1 MRYSIWSI
9 VYAIKHEIVLLCL
22 PPFVDF
28 KTTDDEI
35 SKFHNLITPSSW
47 PVATRQ
53 AFGKKVIEL
62 ISLDSGA
69 SKTLITSI
77 SGFLKSHN
85 LIVLSTEL
93 VTTFGL
99 SLTSFFLKNSL
110 NLSDSGSKA
119 IIFITESVWPSISY
133 DFSPIKI
140 R

>member
-1 MRYSIWSI
+1 
-9 VYAIKHEIVLLCL
+9 
-22 PPFVDF
+22 
-28 KTTDDEI
+28 
-35 SKFHNLITPSSW
+35 
-47 PVATRQ
+47 
-53 AFGKKVIEL
+53 
-62 ISLDSGA
+62 
-69 SKTLITSI
+69 
-77 SGFLKSHN
+77 LKSHN